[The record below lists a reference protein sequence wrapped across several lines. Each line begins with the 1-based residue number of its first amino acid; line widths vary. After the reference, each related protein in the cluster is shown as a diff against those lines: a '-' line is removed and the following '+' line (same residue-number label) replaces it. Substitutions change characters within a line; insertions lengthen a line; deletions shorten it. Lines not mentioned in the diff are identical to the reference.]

1 MKRFY
6 KKASAVKVDEGFG
19 IELDGKPL
27 KSPAKAPL
35 VLPNGRLAE
44 AVAAEWQAQ
53 EDRVVP
59 DSMPIM
65 SFVSTAID
73 RVMPQH
79 EAVAGEI
86 TAFAGS
92 DLLCY
97 RATYPADLAAEQAAK
112 WQPVLDWA
120 TLRFDVPFT
129 VTDGVMPISQSA
141 ATLMVLGR
149 HVVGYDSF
157 RLTGLHTLTTIYG
170 SLVLALAAVEG
181 EKTMADAF
189 GVSQID
195 EEHQAHQWGRDE
207 EATLRHERL
216 SREIDATERF
226 FSLLS

>member
-1 MKRFY
+1 LKRFY
-6 KKASAVKVDEGFG
+6 KQVAVVEDGDGLG
-19 IELDGKPL
+19 IELDGRPL

-35 VLPNGRLAE
+35 VLPNKELAK
-44 AVAAEWQAQ
+44 AVAAEWQVQ

-59 DSMPIM
+59 DTMPMM

-92 DLLCY
+92 DCLCY
-97 RATYPADLAAEQAAK
+97 RATYPADLIAEQAEK

-120 TLRFDVPFT
+120 AIRFDVPFA
-129 VTDGVMPISQSA
+129 VTHGVMPISQSA

-181 EKTMADAF
+181 EMTMADALA
-189 GVSQID
+189 VSQID
-195 EEHQAHQWGRDE
+195 EDHQARQWGRDE
-207 EATLRHERL
+207 EAILRHERL
-216 SREIDATERF
+216 AREISATERF